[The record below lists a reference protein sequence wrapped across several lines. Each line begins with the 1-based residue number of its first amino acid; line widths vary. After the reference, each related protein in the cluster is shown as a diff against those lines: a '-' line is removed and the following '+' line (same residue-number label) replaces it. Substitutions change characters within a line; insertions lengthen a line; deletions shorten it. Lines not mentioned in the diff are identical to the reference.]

1 MDDCQIAILP
11 INGWMKGKLTMER
24 LVSWAYLRNGWLS
37 RQLIEMQNSLT
48 GKFRPA

>member
-24 LVSWAYLRNGWLS
+24 LVSWAYLRNGWLMVKEKEES
-37 RQLIEMQNSLT
+37 ES
-48 GKFRPA
+48 